1 MWCVLLEQGYI
12 LQITNI
18 PTLRGGYSFLIQL
31 ASSQEMERS
40 CSVFKGD
47 AMSYA
52 VIGWLEGTFYRK
64 DFCSYGD
71 ACNYEANLEAA
82 GATSVDLFT
91 IPSDLP
97 F

>member
-1 MWCVLLEQGYI
+1 
-12 LQITNI
+12 
-18 PTLRGGYSFLIQL
+18 
-31 ASSQEMERS
+31 
-40 CSVFKGD
+40 
-47 AMSYA
+47 MSYA